1 MPALLAAVSA
11 ALFGVADFFGG
22 LSARRIA
29 AQWTTGIAQAAG
41 LVVIVGTALVVGG
54 SPSGSDLALG
64 ASAGLCGGL
73 GLTLFYWAMA
83 QGPMSVVAPVSALV
97 SALVPIA
104 AGLADGERPGPL
116 AMAGIVLALPAIAV
130 ISREPADQTADPSG
144 RRSGRPSGRP
154 SSLPVLAAL
163 VSGVGF
169 GAFFTLISHTG
180 EDSGVWPLAAAR
192 SAAVLLAMLL
202 VIGARAEAPNVAGAR
217 LAVVAGMT
225 DSTANI
231 FYLFASRQGLLS
243 VVGVIGAMYPAATV
257 VLARVVLRE
266 RMARHQ
272 LVGLGA
278 AALAVTLIALA

>member
-1 MPALLAAVSA
+1 MPALLASISA

-29 AQWTTGIAQAAG
+29 AQWTTGIAQGTG

-54 SPSGSDLALG
+54 SPTGSDLGLG
-64 ASAGLCGGL
+64 TAAGLCGGL

-130 ISREPADQTADPSG
+130 ISREPVADREAAQ
-144 RRSGRPSGRP
+144 RP
-154 SSLPVLAAL
+154 SSLPIVAAL

-180 EDSGVWPLAAAR
+180 EGSGVWPLAAAR
-192 SAAVLLAMLL
+192 AAAVLLAMVL
-202 VIGARAEAPNVAGAR
+202 VVGARAEAPGLAGAR
-217 LAVVAGMT
+217 LAALAGLT

-231 FYLFASRQGLLS
+231 FYLFAARQGLLS

>member
-1 MPALLAAVSA
+1 MPALLASISA

-29 AQWTTGIAQAAG
+29 AQWTTGIAQGTG

-54 SPSGSDLALG
+54 SPTGSDLGLG
-64 ASAGLCGGL
+64 AAAGLCGGL

-130 ISREPADQTADPSG
+130 ISREPVDDRAAAQ
-144 RRSGRPSGRP
+144 RP
-154 SSLPVLAAL
+154 SSLPVVAAL

-192 SAAVLLAMLL
+192 AAAVLLAMVL
-202 VIGARAEAPNVAGAR
+202 VVGARAEAPGLEGAR
-217 LAVVAGMT
+217 LAALAGMT

-231 FYLFASRQGLLS
+231 FYLFAARQGLLS

>member
-1 MPALLAAVSA
+1 MPALLASISA

-29 AQWTTGIAQAAG
+29 AQWTTGIAQGTG

-54 SPSGSDLALG
+54 SPSGSDLGLG
-64 ASAGLCGGL
+64 AAAGLCGGL

-130 ISREPADQTADPSG
+130 ISREPVDDRAAAQ
-144 RRSGRPSGRP
+144 RP
-154 SSLPVLAAL
+154 SSLPVVAAL

-192 SAAVLLAMLL
+192 AAAVLLAMVL
-202 VIGARAEAPNVAGAR
+202 VVGARAEAPSLEGAR
-217 LAVVAGMT
+217 LAALAGVT

-231 FYLFASRQGLLS
+231 FYLFAARQGLLS

>member
-1 MPALLAAVSA
+1 VPALLAAVSA

-29 AQWTTGIAQAAG
+29 AQWTTGIAQATG
-41 LVVIVGTALVVGG
+41 LVVIVCTALVVGG
-54 SPSGSDLALG
+54 SPSGADLALG
-64 ASAGLCGGL
+64 AGAGLCGGL

-83 QGPMSVVAPVSALV
+83 KGPMSVVAPVSALV

-116 AMAGIVLALPAIAV
+116 AIAGIVLALPAIAV
-130 ISREPADQTADPSG
+130 ISREPVDETAEG
-144 RRSGRPSGRP
+144 QRP
-154 SSLPVLAAL
+154 SSLPVVAAL

-192 SAAVLLAMLL
+192 SAAVLLAMVL
-202 VIGARAEAPNVAGAR
+202 VIGARAEAPGLAGAR
-217 LAVVAGMT
+217 LAALAGMT

-231 FYLFASRQGLLS
+231 FYLFAARQGLLS

>member
-1 MPALLAAVSA
+1 VPALLASLSA

-29 AQWTTGIAQAAG
+29 AQWTTGIAQATG
-41 LVVIVGTALVVGG
+41 LVVVVAASLVVGG
-54 SPSGSDLALG
+54 SPSSGDLVLG
-64 ASAGLCGGL
+64 TAAGLCGGL

-97 SALVPIA
+97 SALVPII
-104 AGLADGERPGPL
+104 AGLIDGERPGPL
-116 AMAGIVLALPAIAV
+116 AVAGILVALPAIAV
-130 ISREPADQTADPSG
+130 ISREPVDPAAHV
-144 RRSGRPSGRP
+144 RP

-163 VSGVGF
+163 LSGVGF

-192 SAAVLLAMLL
+192 TAAVLLAMLL
-202 VIGARAEAPNVAGAR
+202 VVGARAEAPNIHGAR
-217 LAVVAGMT
+217 LAGLAGVT
-225 DSTANI
+225 DSTANVV
-231 FYLFASRQGLLS
+231 YLFAARQGLLS

-257 VLARVVLRE
+257 VLARVVLNE
-266 RMARHQ
+266 RLARHQ

-278 AALAVTLIALA
+278 AAVAVTLIALA

>member
-1 MPALLAAVSA
+1 VPALLASISA

-29 AQWTTGIAQAAG
+29 AQWTTGIAQGTG

-54 SPSGSDLALG
+54 SPSGSDLGLG
-64 ASAGLCGGL
+64 AAAGLCGGL

-130 ISREPADQTADPSG
+130 ISREPVDDRAAAQ
-144 RRSGRPSGRP
+144 RP
-154 SSLPVLAAL
+154 SSLPVVAAL

-192 SAAVLLAMLL
+192 AAAVLLAMVL
-202 VIGARAEAPNVAGAR
+202 VVGARAEAPSLEGAR
-217 LAVVAGMT
+217 LAALAGVT

-231 FYLFASRQGLLS
+231 FYLFAARQGLLS